1 MVANDNQ
8 LTPSRPT
15 GSFRSAGD
23 TIQLALSRSTESTP
37 PLGTVAAANAVPAN
51 ALQQRLAVVQ
61 QGGGGGPPSLQAL
74 EEDILRTP

>member
-1 MVANDNQ
+1 
-8 LTPSRPT
+8 
-15 GSFRSAGD
+15 
-23 TIQLALSRSTESTP
+23 
-37 PLGTVAAANAVPAN
+37 VAAANAVPAN